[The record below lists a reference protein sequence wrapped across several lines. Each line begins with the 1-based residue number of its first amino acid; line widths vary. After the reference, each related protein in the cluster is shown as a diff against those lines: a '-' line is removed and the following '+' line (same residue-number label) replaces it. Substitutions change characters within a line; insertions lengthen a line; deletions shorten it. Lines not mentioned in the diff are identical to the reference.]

1 MLVSAEGGA
10 KMSGPLEL
18 ESEAGVILQAG
29 VLETKLARAV
39 GSINCGAIFPVP
51 HFIFFNRNN
60 LGSYWLILSRQMSPT
75 DHSWYWLQCEGRK
88 TFPVQIRIV
97 SISCLTIP
105 VRAVTVAQNCSP
117 QLCYFSIKT
126 TIGKK
131 KCVNGSS
138 CYNKLLQ
145 KKISWRQGRF
155 DSHAMIGQSWP
166 RPFGFSCGYL
176 WRVVFTSDP
185 LSIPYS
191 IEDATYS

>member
-1 MLVSAEGGA
+1 MRVGSWGA
-10 KMSGPLEL
+10 IVTFTFLALKTFYLYFCFC
-18 ESEAGVILQAG
+18 GVCACMHTHARECRRRCKDVRSPGARVLQAG

-131 KCVNGSS
+131 NVC
-138 CYNKLLQ
+138 
-145 KKISWRQGRF
+145 
-155 DSHAMIGQSWP
+155 
-166 RPFGFSCGYL
+166 
-176 WRVVFTSDP
+176 
-185 LSIPYS
+185 
-191 IEDATYS
+191 